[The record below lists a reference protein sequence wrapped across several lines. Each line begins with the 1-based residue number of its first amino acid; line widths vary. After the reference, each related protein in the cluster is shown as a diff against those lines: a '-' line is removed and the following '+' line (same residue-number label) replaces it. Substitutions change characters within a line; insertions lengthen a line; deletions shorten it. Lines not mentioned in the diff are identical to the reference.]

1 MFVLPL
7 KVKYNNEVKF
17 RKHGIQ
23 VRFLLL
29 NVSLRIKNAVT
40 TNHFYLL
47 EKEKKMNYMKKTKRP
62 PFEEINRGYQVMY
75 SSDCSWH
82 CKNGK
87 RAWNPV
93 MSSFGYPYVIKGFA
107 INRAKNIMSWNHK
120 NDISCYVLEQSTG
133 EVVWRSWDER

>member
-1 MFVLPL
+1 
-7 KVKYNNEVKF
+7 
-17 RKHGIQ
+17 
-23 VRFLLL
+23 
-29 NVSLRIKNAVT
+29 
-40 TNHFYLL
+40 
-47 EKEKKMNYMKKTKRP
+47 MNYMKKTKRP
-62 PFEEINRGYQVMY
+62 HFEEINRGYQVMY

-107 INRAKNIMSWNHK
+107 INRAKNIMSWNSN